1 MTLGVE
7 ITVGCLMSGSARN
20 TSPQSKGA
28 NLTLKTFKVQKYQ
41 CYIPV
46 RNTPWISCYL
56 LCTST
61 INVTSLLWEHA
72 TYMCIID
79 ITKTSYMYPFP
90 REIIDPSRT
99 HCRCGSKSTRLGA
112 KSGRAEISR
121 NGLGIWPRQCAVH
134 GLDEDL
140 KRISGFDVL

>member
-41 CYIPV
+41 CYIPF
-46 RNTPWISCYL
+46 RNTPWISIYL
-56 LCTST
+56 LCT
-61 INVTSLLWEHA
+61 INVTSPYCGNMQHIRVSLILLKPA
-72 TYMCIID
+72 TCIHIRV
-79 ITKTSYMYPFP
+79 S
-90 REIIDPSRT
+90 PST
-99 HCRCGSKSTRLGA
+99 HRPNTCRCGSKSTRLGA